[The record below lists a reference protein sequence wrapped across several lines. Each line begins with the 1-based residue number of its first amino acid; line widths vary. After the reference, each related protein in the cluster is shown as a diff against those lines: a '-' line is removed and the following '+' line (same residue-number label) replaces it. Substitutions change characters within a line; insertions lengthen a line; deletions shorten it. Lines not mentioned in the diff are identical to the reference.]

1 MSVDVPNVM
10 CSVIKPAE
18 MNGDGLIVRLNETQ
32 GRETRAVVS
41 LPMLPE
47 IKSVTMVS
55 LVENDTEE
63 VLPVS
68 GNSFRLTMPKFGVKT
83 VRVLCE
89 PASVEVKDLQ
99 AKSVADMQVELKWD
113 FKGKGVS
120 HFNVYRDTRPECV
133 ATMLNFI
140 GQSAGPEF
148 SDIPRPNIG
157 GWIRSCLAPRTKH
170 YYRVVAVDRVNNR
183 IGNGSVAEVTT
194 LASAEKN
201 LPPVAVEGV
210 RPILVSPITR
220 DNTVNLLF
228 RTSCEPDVTQ
238 YEVHRSTA
246 SCFAAG
252 PNTLV
257 GVVKSDDIPPR
268 SGGYGESAIQYQN
281 TDYDHAMFTDNTVP
295 PDTLYYL
302 KVRAVDSAGQKGA
315 FSDEVSIRTKGA
327 FLPGWKVTAQSVYAP
342 EYAPE
347 LALNGDSDPF
357 RAWISKQYGGGTKAQ
372 PQAVWW
378 AVELLKETITIKGV
392 KIIGDHRDV
401 IPLQKKLQVQ
411 VREGGGWKT
420 VGELKDATTK
430 DATIVFAQPVTT
442 DILRVFVPAAD
453 LPKSENADVD
463 GIVRICELLV
473 LLPGGGEV
481 TVDAVS
487 KK

>member
-1 MSVDVPNVM
+1 
-10 CSVIKPAE
+10 
-18 MNGDGLIVRLNETQ
+18 
-32 GRETRAVVS
+32 
-41 LPMLPE
+41 
-47 IKSVTMVS
+47 
-55 LVENDTEE
+55 LV
-63 VLPVS
+63 
-68 GNSFRLTMPKFGVKT
+68 
-83 VRVLCE
+83 
-89 PASVEVKDLQ
+89 A
-99 AKSVADMQVELKWD
+99 
-113 FKGKGVS
+113 
-120 HFNVYRDTRPECV
+120 
-133 ATMLNFI
+133 
-140 GQSAGPEF
+140 
-148 SDIPRPNIG
+148 
-157 GWIRSCLAPRTKH
+157 
-170 YYRVVAVDRVNNR
+170 
-183 IGNGSVAEVTT
+183 
-194 LASAEKN
+194 
-201 LPPVAVEGV
+201 
-210 RPILVSPITR
+210 
-220 DNTVNLLF
+220 
-228 RTSCEPDVTQ
+228 
-238 YEVHRSTA
+238 
-246 SCFAAG
+246 
-252 PNTLV
+252 
-257 GVVKSDDIPPR
+257 VVKSDDIPPR

-281 TDYDHAMFTDNTVP
+281 KDYDHAMFTDNTVT

-315 FSDEVSIRTKGA
+315 FSDEVSILTKSA
-327 FLPGWKVTAQSVYAP
+327 FLLGWKVTAQSVYAP

-357 RAWISKQYGGGTKAQ
+357 RAWISKPYGGGTTAQ

-401 IPLQKKLQVQ
+401 IPLQKNLQVQ

-473 LLPGGGEV
+473 LLPGGGEA